1 MDGDWD
7 FYFLR
12 VDGQPASI
20 YLDLSFARL
29 APLKSHSYLGYI
41 RVAMK
46 QPRQDGLS
54 SDQEFESLMSLEDRL
69 VSSITGAAS
78 TKYVGRNTSGG
89 NRDFYFYATN
99 AEQFHTAA
107 GSAIKA
113 FSSYQAEIGTRPD
126 PDWETYLNFLHPSE
140 LDLQRILNRRVRQQ
154 LERSG
159 DNANA
164 VRNIDH
170 LVYLPDRASQLL
182 LRERLENM
190 GFNIDHAAIEIN
202 SAGTFSIAFSRA
214 DRPADMDLVVEQ
226 ILTASADL
234 GGDYDGWGCSVTN

>member
-20 YLDLSFARL
+20 YLDLSFAKL
-29 APLKSHSYLGYI
+29 APLKSNSFLGYI
-41 RVAMK
+41 RIAM
-46 QPRQDGLS
+46 QHPRQDGLS
-54 SDQEFESLMSLEDRL
+54 SDQEFESLISLEDHL
-69 VSSITGAAS
+69 VSSITDATS
-78 TKYVGRNTSGG
+78 TKYVGRNTSSG
-89 NRDFYFYATN
+89 NRDFYFYATD
-99 AEQFHTAA
+99 AEQFQTAA

-113 FSSYQAEIGTRPD
+113 YPSYQAEIGTRPD
-126 PDWETYLNFLHPSE
+126 PDWKAYLNFLHPSE

-164 VRNIDH
+164 MRKIDH

-190 GFNIDHAAIEIN
+190 GFKVDHADMEVN
-202 SAGTFSIAFSRA
+202 SAGTFSIAFSRI
-214 DRPADMDLVVEQ
+214 DRPADIDVVVEQ
-226 ILTASADL
+226 ILTASTDF
-234 GGDYDGWGCSVTN
+234 GGDYDGWGCDVTS